1 MKAEIPIL
9 EYHDLSDDLEGNKTF
24 HSPYVLLTAKFYEQ
38 MRWLHHN
45 GYHTLTIDD
54 LCCHRATEKSVV
66 LTFDDGHVSNYK
78 LAYPVLKQFK
88 FVATF
93 FIVPENIGRE
103 NYLQEKHIIEMHK
116 NGMNFESH
124 SLTHQFLISMSKNNL
139 LEELT
144 KSRMEIKKILN
155 SEVNHFSVPYGFYN
169 KDVIDCVRES
179 GYKSMTTE
187 DFGYYKPND
196 DLFKIFPRFTVKSN
210 ICINKFSNI
219 IKKRKL
225 KLIYDYFKANLIQ
238 GFKNLL
244 GCRNYIRTK
253 SFILNLK
260 PS

>member
-1 MKAEIPIL
+1 MKVEVPIL
-9 EYHDLSDDLEGNKTF
+9 EYHDLSGDLEGNKTF
-24 HSPYVLLTAKFYEQ
+24 HSPYVLLTDKFGEQ

-45 GYHTLTIDD
+45 GYQTLTIDD
-54 LCCHRATEKSVV
+54 LYCHSATGKSVV
-66 LTFDDGHVSNYK
+66 LTFDDGHISNYN

-93 FIVPENIGRE
+93 FIVPESIGQK
-103 NYLQEKHIIEMHK
+103 NYLQEGHIIEMHK

-124 SLTHQFLISMSKNNL
+124 SLTHPFLISMSKNNL
-139 LEELT
+139 LEELI
-144 KSRMEIKKILN
+144 KSRMEIKNIIN

-187 DFGYYKPND
+187 DFGYYMPND
-196 DLFKIFPRFTVKSN
+196 DLFKIFPRFTIKSQ
-210 ICINKFSNI
+210 ICMNKFPAI
-219 IKKRKL
+219 IKRQKL
-225 KLIYDYFKANLIQ
+225 KLLSDYFKANIIQ
-238 GFKNLL
+238 CSKDLL

-253 SFILNLK
+253 SFLLNLK